1 MGSAAGCGDITTHSF
16 ISFSLIP
23 LVRWC
28 RRLGAGLGPGNRGG
42 SCLALT
48 FRDSGSSAAACS
60 RGQLLAESLGDR
72 KGLWA
77 GASTALSLGFP
88 L

>member
-16 ISFSLIP
+16 ISFLLVP
-23 LVRWC
+23 LFRWC
-28 RRLGAGLGPGNRGG
+28 RRLGAGNRGG

-48 FRDSGSSAAACS
+48 SRDSGSSLGSPSLRGSLSSRAAAG
-60 RGQLLAESLGDR
+60 REPGRQER
-72 KGLWA
+72 
-77 GASTALSLGFP
+77 ALSLGFP